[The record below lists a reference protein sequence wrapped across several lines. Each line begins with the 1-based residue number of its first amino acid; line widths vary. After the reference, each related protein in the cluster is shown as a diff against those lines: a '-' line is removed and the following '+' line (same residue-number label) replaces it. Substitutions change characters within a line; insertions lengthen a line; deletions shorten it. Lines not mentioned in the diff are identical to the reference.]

1 MDELTV
7 DSGDQVQSSPS
18 SSQIIDAIANSD
30 TSTASDSIKNAL
42 FVKASEV
49 LQVEREKKSHSMFGV
64 FPTQE
69 ES

>member
-30 TSTASDSIKNAL
+30 TSTASD
-42 FVKASEV
+42 
-49 LQVEREKKSHSMFGV
+49 
-64 FPTQE
+64 
-69 ES
+69 